1 MKINW
6 GTGIVIAFICFI
18 TFILFFVIKMNTS
31 DKYSHDLVTEEYYKQ
46 ELAYQ
51 QQINEQ
57 KNAVLLGEELS
68 IDIKNQMISIT
79 FPESEDLD
87 KLTGN
92 VEFYRPSDKSQDF
105 KIPIQLKYGRQ
116 FFIPTHTLKEG
127 RWDLTL
133 QWTLNDK
140 SYTVIK
146 QLNLK

>member
-6 GTGIVIAFICFI
+6 GTGIVIAFVCFI
-18 TFILFFVIKMNTS
+18 SFILFFVIKMNTN

-57 KNAVLLGEELS
+57 KNAVLLGKELS
-68 IDIKNQMISIT
+68 VELKSQMICIT
-79 FPESEDLD
+79 FPKSKDLN

-105 KIPIQLKYGRQ
+105 KTPIQLKQGRQ
-116 FFIPTHTLKEG
+116 FLIPTHKLAKG
-127 RWDLTL
+127 RWNLTVRWSISD
-133 QWTLNDK
+133 QN
-140 SYTVIK
+140 YTVIK
-146 QLNLK
+146 QLNL